1 MDEPHS
7 AGKREVSQDSGNDT
21 APRLV
26 YVPDTA
32 KQARIRRIRSV
43 ATWLILGGL
52 AAVLVWLATYRP
64 RLLRQSPDTEFPT
77 ETSTVA
83 RTRTDSPTGRDV
95 QAETLQS
102 EKAPSLSTPS
112 MGQASLSPTE
122 AAEEIGHL
130 ARSALG
136 RWNLVFGVTLM
147 EEVKPA
153 NARDMLEA
161 LAALGTQLDSADD
174 EVAEA
179 RDRTTD
185 VGRASRTDTGSA
197 YKLSVLYVAS
207 EKATEEL
214 GRQAEEVRDYL
225 ESVQAALRAAAAG
238 EEDEFEV
245 KSNVANGHLRR
256 AEKRRRVI
264 DRRLQSLVQ
273 VAREIGG

>member
-1 MDEPHS
+1 MDEPPS
-7 AGKREVSQDSGNDT
+7 SGKLEGSQGVGNDT
-21 APRLV
+21 SPRLV

-52 AAVLVWLATYRP
+52 AAVLIWLATYRP
-64 RLLRQSPDTEFPT
+64 RFLRQSPDAEFPT
-77 ETSTVA
+77 ETGAVA
-83 RTRTDSPTGRDV
+83 RTRPGYPTGRDDP
-95 QAETLQS
+95 AEIRQP
-102 EKAPSLSTPS
+102 EKAPSLPTPLV
-112 MGQASLSPTE
+112 GQASLSPAE

-136 RWNLVFGVTLM
+136 RWNLVFGVTLT

-153 NARDMLEA
+153 NARDMLGA

-179 RDRTTD
+179 RARTTD
-185 VGRASRTDTGSA
+185 VRKASRTAAGIA

-256 AEKRRRVI
+256 AAKRRQLI
-264 DRRLQSLVQ
+264 DRRLQSLAQ
-273 VAREIGG
+273 MAREIGG

>member
-1 MDEPHS
+1 MDEPPS
-7 AGKREVSQDSGNDT
+7 SGKLEGSQGVGNDT
-21 APRLV
+21 SPRLV

-52 AAVLVWLATYRP
+52 AAVLIWLATYRP
-64 RLLRQSPDTEFPT
+64 RFLRQSPDAEFPT
-77 ETSTVA
+77 ETGAVA
-83 RTRTDSPTGRDV
+83 RTRPGYPTGRDDP
-95 QAETLQS
+95 AEIRQP
-102 EKAPSLSTPS
+102 EKAPSLPTPLV
-112 MGQASLSPTE
+112 GQASLSPAE

-136 RWNLVFGVTLM
+136 RWNLVFGVTLT

-153 NARDMLEA
+153 NARDMLGA

-179 RDRTTD
+179 RARTTD
-185 VGRASRTDTGSA
+185 VRKASRTAAGIA

-245 KSNVANGHLRR
+245 KLNVANGHLRR
-256 AEKRRRVI
+256 AAKRRQLI
-264 DRRLQSLVQ
+264 DRRLQSLAQ
-273 VAREIGG
+273 MAREIGG

>member
-1 MDEPHS
+1 MDEPPS
-7 AGKREVSQDSGNDT
+7 SGKLEGSQGVGNDT
-21 APRLV
+21 SPRLV

-52 AAVLVWLATYRP
+52 AAVLIWLATYRP
-64 RLLRQSPDTEFPT
+64 RFLRQSPDAEFPT
-77 ETSTVA
+77 ETGAVA
-83 RTRTDSPTGRDV
+83 RTRPGYPTGRDDP
-95 QAETLQS
+95 AEIRQP
-102 EKAPSLSTPS
+102 EKAPSLPTPLV
-112 MGQASLSPTE
+112 GQASLSPAE

-136 RWNLVFGVTLM
+136 RWNLVFGVTLT

-153 NARDMLEA
+153 DARDMLGA

-179 RDRTTD
+179 RARTTD
-185 VGRASRTDTGSA
+185 VRKASRTAAGIA

-256 AEKRRRVI
+256 AAKRRQLI
-264 DRRLQSLVQ
+264 DRRLQSLAQ
-273 VAREIGG
+273 MAREIGG